1 LLWDAETG
9 KPLGEPITGH
19 TGTLWDLAFSPDG
32 RRLASAGDDRTVRVW
47 NPQTGEALG
56 DPLTGHTAPAM
67 TVAYSP
73 DGHRLASAGSDKTIR
88 LWPTEPSAEV
98 LCTKLTT
105 NMTREQWRDWVSSD
119 IGYQQQCPNLPTP

>member
-98 LCTKLTT
+98 LCAKLTT
-105 NMTREQWRDWVSSD
+105 NMTREQWRDWVSSG